1 MNRQAI
7 ATAQS
12 LFYERDRLQKLSAD
26 AARAGGFTVAILG
39 NYQDDEI
46 KEAALRPVLELISKR
61 IKRIEGDLKQ
71 LGWDGR

>member
-7 ATAQS
+7 ATAQG
-12 LFYERDRLQKLSAD
+12 LFHERDRLQRLRAD
-26 AARAGGFTVAILG
+26 AERKGGFRVAVLG
-39 NYQDDEI
+39 SYQDDEI
-46 KEAALRPVLELISKR
+46 NAAALRPVLELISQR

>member
-7 ATAQS
+7 ATAQG
-12 LFYERDRLQKLSAD
+12 LFHERDRLQRLRAD
-26 AARAGGFTVAILG
+26 AERKGGFRVAVLG
-39 NYQDDEI
+39 SYQDDDI
-46 KEAALRPVLELISKR
+46 NAAALRPVLELISKR